1 MEIDGVEYKQVPGY
15 QEYYAGYNGNIYSS
29 KTNKI
34 LSPGI
39 SCNGYKMV
47 YLMDSN
53 HKRNTKRVNRIVA
66 LAWIPNPNNLPH
78 VHHIDENKLNNSVD
92 NLKWV
97 TRTENMNAGTVK
109 ERIGKTNSKALLNNN
124 KRSKPV
130 VLTNVKD
137 GSKLYFPSTKEA
149 RRHGFRP
156 DGILN
161 GSQKTTKGYYAEYAD
176 KK

>member
-66 LAWIPNPNNLPH
+66 LTWLPNPNNLPQ
-78 VHHIDENKLNNSVD
+78 VHHIDENKLNNSVY

-109 ERIGKTNSKALLNNN
+109 NRIGKANSVSLINN
-124 KRSKPV
+124 KKTSRPV
-130 VLTNVKD
+130 VLTSIKD

-149 RRHGFRP
+149 RRQGFRP
-156 DGILN
+156 DCILN
-161 GSQKTTKGYYAEYAD
+161 GPQKTTKGYTAEYAD

>member
-1 MEIDGVEYKQVPGY
+1 MIIDGIEYRPVEGY
-15 QEYYAGYNGNIYSS
+15 DGYYAGYDGNIYSG
-29 KTNKI
+29 KTHKI
-34 LSPGI
+34 LHPSM
-39 SCNGYKMV
+39 SYNGYGMV
-47 YLMDSN
+47 NLLNKD
-53 HKRNTKRVNRIVA
+53 HKACTKRVNRIVA
-66 LAWIPNPNNLPH
+66 LTWIPNPNNYPE
-78 VHHIDENKLNNSVD
+78 VHHIDENKLNNSVY

-97 TRTENMNAGTVK
+97 SRIENMNEGTVK

>member
-66 LAWIPNPNNLPH
+66 LTWLPNPNNLPQ
-78 VHHIDENKLNNSVD
+78 VHHIDENKLNNSAD
-92 NLKWV
+92 NLMWV
-97 TRTENMNAGTVK
+97 TMKENMNAGTVK
-109 ERIGKTNSKALLNNN
+109 KRIGKTNSKALLNNN

-130 VLTNVKD
+130 VLTNVKG
-137 GSKLYFPSTKEA
+137 GSKLYFPSSKEA
-149 RRHGFRP
+149 RRHGFMP

-161 GSQKTTKGYYAEYAD
+161 GSQKTTKGYYTEYAD